1 MLSCQFEVNSQNNP
15 PAWLESAIGVRTPI
29 HGTCFMGRAPTNTIV
44 LTDDKV
50 SRRHAL
56 IHAQGQEEFW
66 LVDLG
71 SSNGTYLNGRRVS
84 LPSQLNDNDKV
95 SVGNSVF
102 AFRHPKAPTIVGPD
116 RDSVEKTIQ
125 EIKSANCWLLL
136 ADIES
141 STQFLQNISQDELP
155 MITGRWLAACKQ
167 IIDDNG
173 GTINKYLGDGF
184 FAYWQDREGIAAS
197 VAQALAAFKPLQA
210 KEQPRFRVVL
220 HFGQV
225 MMGGAASMGEE
236 SLLGKEVNFAFR
248 MEKLAASLGALRLMS
263 EAAGAQLKSLT
274 STASEGRH
282 PLSGFDGDF
291 AFHSF

>member
-1 MLSCQFEVNSQNNP
+1 MNSQENP
-15 PAWLESAIGVRTPI
+15 PAWLESGSGARTPI
-29 HGTCFMGRAPTNTIV
+29 YGTCFLGRAPTSTIV

-56 IHAQGQEEFW
+56 IHAQGQNEFW

-84 LPSQLNDNDKV
+84 LPSQLNDNDQV

-102 AFRHPKAPTIVGPD
+102 AFRHPKAPTLIGLD
-116 RDSVEKTIQ
+116 RGCVEKTIQ
-125 EIKSANCWLLL
+125 EIKSAHCWLLL

-141 STQFLQNISQDELP
+141 STQFLQRVAPDELP

-167 IIDDNG
+167 IIDDHG

-184 FAYWQDREGIAAS
+184 FAYWQDRDGVAAS
-197 VAQALAAFKPLQA
+197 VARALAAFKPMQA
-210 KEQPRFRVVL
+210 REQPRFRVVL

-248 MEKLAASLGALRLMS
+248 MEKLAASLGQLCLMS
-263 EAAGAQLKSLT
+263 EAARTPLQALT
-274 STASEGRH
+274 STAPEGRH
-282 PLSGFDGDF
+282 PLSSFDGDF
-291 AFHSF
+291 EFYSF